1 MQTPRPVAI
10 LCENMNWIRHAFALD
25 PPGPAEPTEAE
36 RPIVDRLCQEVVR
49 RRLTVP
55 AIAFLEMSRP
65 LNFVAANTLHYFAP
79 ILSALGTGEDHRRFA
94 EFLERRGSIDHL
106 CRRIEELERQDLE
119 RQPPAAE

>member
-1 MQTPRPVAI
+1 
-10 LCENMNWIRHAFALD
+10 MNWIRHAFALD

-36 RPIVDRLCQEVVR
+36 RPIVDRLCREVVR

-65 LNFVAANTLHYFAP
+65 LNFLAANTLHYFAP

-94 EFLERRGSIDHL
+94 EFQRRGSIEHL
-106 CRRIEELERQDLE
+106 CRRIEELERQ
-119 RQPPAAE
+119 PPAAE

>member
-1 MQTPRPVAI
+1 
-10 LCENMNWIRHAFALD
+10 MNWFRHAFALD

-36 RPIVDRLCQEVVR
+36 RPIVDRLCLEVVR

-65 LNFVAANTLHYFAP
+65 LNFLAANAIHFFAP
-79 ILSALGTGEDHRRFA
+79 LFSVLGTGDEHRRFA

-106 CRRIEELERQDLE
+106 CRRIEELDRNDAQ
-119 RQPPAAE
+119 AAG